1 MLNFLLK
8 YFFIV
13 YIKFKLFIKIYF
25 FEILL
30 MLGFSYH
37 SKGTGNKW
45 INNEPNFDTIMITN
59 KLPK

>member
-1 MLNFLLK
+1 M
-8 YFFIV
+8 

-30 MLGFSYH
+30 MLGFSYQ